1 MTFAKAQY
9 KRQKMADKTADEFL
23 GKINQMKVLRAKT
36 LEEMCAIEKKY
47 RKEIEKLRKE
57 FSKKMKEIA

>member
-1 MTFAKAQY
+1 MTFANVKY

-47 RKEIEKLRKE
+47 RKEIEQLRKE